1 MSSEN
6 IATVPSSS
14 GPVVPVLSVKR
25 DNKEIIVNSD
35 GSMIDKNNVSNGEKT
50 SQKEVSDGAT
60 NSPFSIF

>member
-25 DNKEIIVNSD
+25 DNKEIIVRF
-35 GSMIDKNNVSNGEKT
+35 KVLYY
-50 SQKEVSDGAT
+50 AY
-60 NSPFSIF
+60 